1 MHLEV
6 RDGSSAFKIR
16 SAALI
21 VRDGRVLLNR
31 LRGDDVWML
40 PGGTGEFGES
50 AEETLRRELREELGV
65 EASVGRLL
73 WVVEHF
79 FELTGRRWHQVLW
92 IYEASLPGDVGS
104 EDGEWERASS
114 DGAERFLWADAAA
127 LRSLRVVPGFLP
139 GAVADPPHRPVHLTH
154 RDLARHDRTTPTNL

>member
-6 RDGSSAFKIR
+6 VDAASAFKVR

-65 EASVGRLL
+65 DASVGRLL

-79 FELTGRRWHQVLW
+79 FDVTGRRWHQLLW
-92 IYEASLPGDVGS
+92 IHEATLPRAAGLDA
-104 EDGEWERASS
+104 ETWERAAA
-114 DGAERFLWADAAA
+114 DGAEVFRWADAAA
-127 LRSLRVVPGFLP
+127 LRSLRVLPGFLAASLGDLP
-139 GAVADPPHRPVHLTH
+139 REPARVVQ
-154 RDLARHDRTTPTNL
+154 RDFAR

>member
-6 RDGSSAFKIR
+6 LDGRSAFKVR

-50 AEETLRRELREELGV
+50 AEATLRRELREELGV
-65 EASVGRLL
+65 DAAVGRLL

-79 FELTGRRWHQVLW
+79 FEITGRRWHQLLW
-92 IYEASLPGDVGS
+92 IHEATLPTDVCV
-104 EDGEWERASS
+104 DDAWERTAA
-114 DGAERFLWADAAA
+114 DGAERFFWADASA
-127 LRSLRVVPGFLP
+127 LRSLRVIPGFLP
-139 GAVADPPHRPVHLTH
+139 GAVASPPREPVRVVY
-154 RDLARHDRTTPTNL
+154 RDFDR